1 MKNDK
6 ILKYS
11 LYGVGVIAVLLG
23 IVFLTKKNKD
33 DDGDDGS
40 GDENIPDKP
49 NQTPIDPKQTAVPS
63 DLKAILATKDPM
75 LLLKGRKIY
84 AKIDKLNTIK

>member
-6 ILKYS
+6 VLKYS

-40 GDENIPDKP
+40 
-49 NQTPIDPKQTAVPS
+49 NQMNP
-63 DLKAILATKDPM
+63 
-75 LLLKGRKIY
+75 
-84 AKIDKLNTIK
+84 